1 MALVNQTLK
10 LEITPVV
17 VPPKLHVTEY
27 DENMQIV
34 VQLFQRGQYYEIP
47 SGTTAKVEGSF
58 SGRYPFSADA
68 TVDGSNVIFEL
79 TKGMTAYAG
88 RAWTKVV
95 LTKDSKPVSTCGFWI
110 DCDRAGVEAET
121 VIGAPGFQEQINQA
135 VAEYIE
141 DSGLIIDSTLSRQ
154 GAAADAKATGDA
166 INTLRE
172 DVLDSEEISIEVPYY
187 TDQIAISKAAASDDA
202 AVVGLKSGFTLNSS
216 GAEVAA
222 SGSYVSGFI
231 PVQMGD
237 VIRVKQKDRSAFDE
251 TAMIALYASGESSHS
266 GTGKTVTNIK
276 ANAAYGACTFS
287 GNEMTW
293 DTSSISYYTWTH
305 MDVAY
310 LRISATSADM
320 VLTVN
325 EEIRSGSQTIV
336 TSQPILAAA
345 VKVKEDNLDFQID
358 TNAKHLKGKKILCIG
373 DSLFGLYHGSD
384 STPAFVAERT
394 GATVYNG
401 GFGGCRMSVHPS
413 AGYAAFSMC
422 KLADAIATGTW
433 TQQNNEAASG
443 QDYFAAHLA
452 TLKSISYSTLDFM
465 VIHYGTNDF
474 GAGVALDNASSPK
487 STSTLCGAL
496 RYSIER
502 ILAAYPNIFIF
513 VSLPIYRMWDSVG
526 AETYTNSQSKTLY
539 EYAEA
544 MSEVAQNYG
553 CPVIDGLH
561 ELGYNAVN
569 FPSVAS
575 DKTHLSAVSA
585 RKRFGYLI
593 GGELDSKG

>member
-10 LEITPVV
+10 LEITPGG

-27 DENMQIV
+27 DENMQV
-34 VQLFQRGQYYEIP
+34 VAQLFQRGQYYEIP
-47 SGTTAKVEGSF
+47 SGTTAKVEGTLA
-58 SGRYPFSADA
+58 GHPFSADA
-68 TVDGSNVIFEL
+68 TVDGSNVTFEL
-79 TKGMTAYAG
+79 TKSMTAYAG
-88 RAWTKVV
+88 RAWTKIK
-95 LTKDSKPVSTCGFWI
+95 LTKDGKPVSTCGFWLE
-110 DCDRAGVEAET
+110 CDRAGVEAET
-121 VIGAPGFQEQINQA
+121 VIGADGFQEQINQA
-135 VAEYIE
+135 VADYIE

-166 INTLRE
+166 INTLRT

-187 TDQIAISKAAASDDA
+187 TDQIAISKAAASADA
-202 AVVGLKSGFTLNSS
+202 AVVGLKSGFTINSS

-222 SGSYVSGFI
+222 SSSYVSGYI
-231 PVQMGD
+231 PVQIGD
-237 VIRVKQKDRSAFDE
+237 VIRVKQKDRTAIDE
-251 TAMIALYASGESSHS
+251 TAMLVFYASGESSHS
-266 GTGKTVTNIK
+266 GSGKTVQTISS
-276 ANAAYGACTFS
+276 NAAYGALTIN
-287 GNEMTW
+287 GNEFQW
-293 DTSSISYYTWTH
+293 DTSSISYYTWAN

-310 LRISATSADM
+310 LRIAASSADM

-336 TSQPILAAA
+336 TSQPILAPT
-345 VKVKEDNLDFQID
+345 VKVKEENLDFEID
-358 TNAKHLKGKKILCIG
+358 NDAKHLKGKKILCIG

-394 GATVYNG
+394 CATVYNG

-413 AGYAAFSMC
+413 SGYAAFSMC

-433 TQQNNEAASG
+433 TQQDSEAASG

-452 TLKSISYSTLDFM
+452 TLKSISYSALDFM

-474 GAGVALDNASSPK
+474 GAGVALDNTPSPK

-502 ILAAYPNIFIF
+502 ILAAYPNILIF

-526 AETYTNSQSKTLY
+526 AETYTNSQNKTLY
-539 EYAEA
+539 EYADA
-544 MSEVAQNYG
+544 IAEVARDYG